1 MSKEVLLEVKDLH
14 VKIGGKEVVGGLNL
28 TLCRGDVMVLL
39 GQNGSGKTSLI
50 MSIMGFSSYEVT
62 QGDILFKGTS
72 LLGMPIDKR
81 AQLGIGILFQRPP
94 TVRGVKLRQILDS
107 ASRNKDFDLRKTAES
122 LAMTDFL
129 ERDLNLG
136 FSGGEMKRSELLQVI
151 AQDPELVLFDEPESG
166 VDLENVGIM
175 SKIID
180 DFLRTK
186 DRAGLIITHTGYIL
200 DYVKADTGCVL
211 ADGQLHCV
219 KDPKKI
225 IQDIRKYGYGK
236 CLTCKG

>member
-1 MSKEVLLEVKDLH
+1 H
-14 VKIGGKEVVGGLNL
+14 VNIGGKEVVGGLNL
-28 TLCRGDVMVLL
+28 KLSRGDVMVLL

-50 MSIMGFSSYEVT
+50 MAIMGFPSYEVT
-62 QGDILFKGTS
+62 KGDILFKGAS
-72 LLGMPIDKR
+72 LLGMSIDKR

-94 TVRGVKLRQILDS
+94 TVRGVKLRQVLES
-107 ASRNKDFDLRKTAES
+107 AASRNKGFDLGKTADALS
-122 LAMTDFL
+122 MTDFL
-129 ERDLNLG
+129 DRDMNFG

-166 VDLENVGIM
+166 VDLENVGLM
-175 SKIID
+175 SKIIGN
-180 DFLRTK
+180 FLGTGGRT
-186 DRAGLIITHTGYIL
+186 GLIITHTGYIL
-200 DYVKADTGCVL
+200 DYIKADTGCVL
-211 ADGQLHCV
+211 SDGLLHCV

>member
-50 MSIMGFSSYEVT
+50 MSSYEVT